1 MSEPVITDEFYLKK
15 FMQLQQANVVLW
27 RKLHNIKENEDLR
40 ATIET
45 YLGDDFF
52 NMAKVSGDKF

>member
-1 MSEPVITDEFYLKK
+1 MSEPVITDPFYLKK
-15 FMQLQQANVVLW
+15 FMQIQQANVVLW
-27 RKLHNIKENEDLR
+27 RKLHTIKENEDLR

-52 NMAKVSGDKF
+52 DNLDDLVG

>member
-27 RKLHNIKENEDLR
+27 RKLYTIKGNEDLR
-40 ATIET
+40 ATVET
-45 YLGDDFF
+45 YLGDNFF
-52 NMAKVSGDKF
+52 DNLDDLVG

>member
-52 NMAKVSGDKF
+52 NNLDDLVG

>member
-1 MSEPVITDEFYLKK
+1 MSKPVITDEFYLKK

-52 NMAKVSGDKF
+52 NNLDDLVG

>member
-1 MSEPVITDEFYLKK
+1 MSEPVITDPFYLKK

-45 YLGDDFF
+45 YLGDNFF
-52 NMAKVSGDKF
+52 DNLDDLVG